1 MCRAAGQ
8 LLVRIHALSPVAA
21 EAWVGS
27 QPAVSPELAEQL
39 GVHLTAAR
47 QRLLRP
53 AGMADKNALGQTLPL
68 GGGSRPGTSSSRGG
82 SGGLGSTS
90 RPTTAV
96 TLGNLLQR
104 PPTAMNGGAG
114 LSLPPSFGGVRN
126 ALDREGLGARDA
138 GGGGSHGEE
147 PQILRL
153 D

>member
-1 MCRAAGQ
+1 MYVRAPTRAYARGF
-8 LLVRIHALSPVAA
+8 
-21 EAWVGS
+21 
-27 QPAVSPELAEQL
+27 
-39 GVHLTAAR
+39 TR
-47 QRLLRP
+47 QRT
-53 AGMADKNALGQTLPL
+53 A
-68 GGGSRPGTSSSRGG
+68 
-82 SGGLGSTS
+82 GSTS